1 MKLLEVIQSFYSNVK
16 SCAKYDGVLDEYFS
30 KEIGLMQGEL
40 LPPVRFAL
48 YVNDFKN
55 FLLKNNVHPLNYR

>member
-1 MKLLEVIQSFYSNVK
+1 MK

-40 LPPVRFAL
+40 LPPLRFAL